1 MRCVRIISIAFTAGL
16 LCSWCSA
23 NSAHNRSLNSIGMGT
38 SVVIHMTPSSLLIAA
53 DGRVHTAA
61 DQVVEDTCKIR
72 LTKDVA
78 FTNAGLIRDQ
88 FSGFDLADVARR
100 SLSSHSSINEA
111 IQDFESQVSAF
122 LRRFLP
128 EIKDRFPA
136 VYHTF
141 DRSPGISVVFA
152 RMVAGKPTVHVRSFS
167 AVDDPHGALSIQV
180 AKQDCITGCENFSGA
195 LGHFEQIQQYLRAHP
210 AAFGTTI
217 NEAADTGLQL
227 LKLEAAANPK
237 EVGPPFAI
245 LMLDSAGPRWIAPGG
260 CISRPYVESSK
271 LPPHLRSRT
280 GN

>member
-1 MRCVRIISIAFTAGL
+1 
-16 LCSWCSA
+16 
-23 NSAHNRSLNSIGMGT
+23 MGT

-88 FSGFDLADVARR
+88 FSGFDLAEVARR
-100 SLSSHSSINEA
+100 SLLSHASIDDA

-128 EIKDRFPA
+128 EIRDRFPV

-141 DRSPGISVVFA
+141 DHSPGISVVFA
-152 RMVAGKPTVHVRSFS
+152 RMVEGKPTVHVRSFS
-167 AVDDPHGALSIQV
+167 AVDDPHGALLIQV
-180 AKQDCITGCENFSGA
+180 AKQDCTTGCEHFSGA
-195 LGHFEQIQQYLRAHP
+195 LGHFEHIQQYLRANP
-210 AAFGTTI
+210 AAFGNTI
-217 NEAADTGLQL
+217 NDAANASLRL
-227 LKLEAAANPK
+227 LKLEATANPK

-245 LMLDSAGPRWIAPGG
+245 LTLDTAGPRWIAPGG
-260 CISRPYVESSK
+260 CDSKSAGPAPRSGDIARTHDRP
-271 LPPHLRSRT
+271 
-280 GN
+280 